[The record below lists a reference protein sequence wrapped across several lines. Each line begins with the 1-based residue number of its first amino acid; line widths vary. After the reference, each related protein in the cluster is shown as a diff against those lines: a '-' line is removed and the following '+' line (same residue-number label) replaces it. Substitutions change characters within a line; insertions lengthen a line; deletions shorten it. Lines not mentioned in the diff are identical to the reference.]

1 MGPLKVGY
9 VGSSRSLQSCL
20 WLLIAL
26 FGGLLLAPAANA
38 QDNWPS
44 KPVRIYVAH
53 APGTVLDVLARRVGD
68 HLSKNIGQPV
78 IVENKPGAGGT
89 IGAAAFAKLAPDG
102 YSIMLGAIAEL
113 AVGPAFYDNL
123 SYDPLKSFAPIT
135 RLGESSAVLVVDPKL
150 GVKTFA
156 ELVALAKSRPGK
168 LTCGSFGNGSISQ
181 LMLLQLNRSVGTEI
195 VHIPYKD
202 AAAALTDVMGGQ
214 ISMMFNWP
222 TVIDPFI
229 KSGQLVPVLTTG
241 KERLPLMPDV
251 ASATELGLPQMVI
264 LGWSGFIASAGT
276 PRPLIDRLNREL
288 IRAAQT
294 PEVQGQAEKVGSRL
308 TLGTPEAFAEQ
319 LRQDVRSAAA
329 LVKEAGAKIQ

>member
-1 MGPLKVGY
+1 ML
-9 VGSSRSLQSCL
+9 RLCF
-20 WLLIAL
+20 WLFLVVATQ
-26 FGGLLLAPAANA
+26 FDVPVHA
-38 QDNWPS
+38 QYDWPS

-68 HLSKNIGQPV
+68 QMSKNIGQPV

-89 IGAAAFAKLAPDG
+89 IGAAAFAKMPPDG

-135 RLGESSAVLVVDPKL
+135 RFGESSAVLVVNPKL
-150 GVKTFA
+150 GVETFA
-156 ELVALAKSRPGK
+156 DLIALAKSAPGK
-168 LTCGSFGNGSISQ
+168 LTCGSFGNGTISQ
-181 LMLLQLNRSVGTEI
+181 LMLLQLNRSVGMDI
-195 VHIPYKD
+195 LHIPYKD

-229 KSGQLVPVLTTG
+229 KSGQLLPVLTTG
-241 KERLPLMPDV
+241 KERLRLVPDV
-251 ASATELGLPQMVI
+251 PSAVDVGLPQMVI
-264 LGWSGFIASAGT
+264 LGWSGFIAPAGT
-276 PRPLIDRLNREL
+276 PRPLIERLNREL
-288 IRAAQT
+288 TRAAET
-294 PEVQGQAEKVGSRL
+294 PEVQGQADRVGSKL

-319 LRQDVRSAAA
+319 LRQDVRGAAA
-329 LVKEAGAKIQ
+329 LVKETGARIQ